1 MTTRDHDP
9 ATASAAPHPAA
20 DGDALEFHRALTE
33 LVRVYQFR
41 DRDRICCH
49 DISVTQCYALE
60 ALVLRGPLTLN
71 ELSAELYLDKSTTSR
86 VADGL
91 ERKGYAARSPHPE
104 SRRSVLLEATRSG
117 RDLHARIE
125 AEIVAEEERLL
136 SEFPPEVRASAT
148 RLIDALARAAAARV
162 DTTGG
167 SCCRIDPPVQL
178 AARAGAAAG
187 VHG

>member
-1 MTTRDHDP
+1 M
-9 ATASAAPHPAA
+9 PAA
-20 DGDALEFHRALTE
+20 LAANANAPGHADALAFHRALTE

-41 DRDRICCH
+41 DRARICCH

-91 ERKGYAARSPHPE
+91 ERKGYAARSPHPA

-125 AEIVAEEERLL
+125 AEIVAEEDRLL
-136 SEFPPEVRASAT
+136 AEFSPEVRASAT
-148 RLIDALARAAAARV
+148 RLIEALARAAAARV

-178 AARAGAAAG
+178 EPRSGASR
-187 VHG
+187 